1 LMLLAIQRKRV
12 VLAGVYTGRGRLQ
25 DDCMSEAKLKLDG
38 IGSGSVPRRRRSAME
53 RRLIV
58 EETLEAGSSVA
69 RVARAHGVN
78 ANQVFQWR
86 RMYREGLLGGQS
98 QSAMKLLP
106 VTLSDDAELVQEVQA
121 EAIAPRAGA
130 IHIELPYR
138 ALISLEGCVDAA
150 TVRAVLESL
159 RS

>member
-1 LMLLAIQRKRV
+1 
-12 VLAGVYTGRGRLQ
+12 
-25 DDCMSEAKLKLDG
+25 MSEAKLELDG
-38 IGSGSVPRRRRSAME
+38 IRSGSVSRRRRSTEE

-58 EETLEAGSSVA
+58 EETLAVGSSVA

-86 RMYREGLLGGQS
+86 RIYRDGLLGGEPQNG
-98 QSAMKLLP
+98 MKLLP
-106 VTLSDDAELVQEVQA
+106 VMVSDDAELAQRVQP
-121 EAIAPRAGA
+121 EAVTFRVGA
-130 IHIELPYR
+130 IHIELPDR

>member
-1 LMLLAIQRKRV
+1 
-12 VLAGVYTGRGRLQ
+12 
-25 DDCMSEAKLKLDG
+25 
-38 IGSGSVPRRRRSAME
+38 ME

-58 EETLEAGSSVA
+58 EETLAAGSSVA

-86 RMYREGLLGGQS
+86 RMYREGLLGGQL
-98 QSAMKLLP
+98 QSGMKLLP
-106 VTLSDDAELVQEVQA
+106 VTVADHSELAQEVQA
-121 EAIAPRAGA
+121 EAIAPCAGA
-130 IHIELPYR
+130 IHIELPGR
-138 ALISLEGCVDAA
+138 ALISLEGRVAAA

>member
-1 LMLLAIQRKRV
+1 
-12 VLAGVYTGRGRLQ
+12 
-25 DDCMSEAKLKLDG
+25 MSEAKLELDG
-38 IGSGSVPRRRRSAME
+38 IGTGAGPRRRRSVIE

-86 RMYREGLLGGQS
+86 RMYREGLLGGEPQNG
-98 QSAMKLLP
+98 MKLLP
-106 VTLSDDAELVQEVQA
+106 VMVSDDAELAQVVQA

-130 IHIELPYR
+130 IHIELPGR
-138 ALISLEGCVDAA
+138 ALISLEGRVDAA
-150 TVRAVLESL
+150 TVRVVLESL
-159 RS
+159 RP

>member
-1 LMLLAIQRKRV
+1 
-12 VLAGVYTGRGRLQ
+12 
-25 DDCMSEAKLKLDG
+25 MSEAMLELDG
-38 IGSGSVPRRRRSAME
+38 IGAGVGSRRRRSAME

-58 EETLEAGSSVA
+58 EETLQAGSSVA

-86 RMYREGLLGGQS
+86 RMYREGLLGGEPQNG
-98 QSAMKLLP
+98 MKLLP
-106 VTLSDDAELVQEVQA
+106 VMVSDDAELAQEVQA

-130 IHIELPYR
+130 IHIELPDR
-138 ALISLEGCVDAA
+138 ALIRLEGSVDAA
-150 TVRAVLESL
+150 TVRIVLESL

>member
-1 LMLLAIQRKRV
+1 MQCKRV